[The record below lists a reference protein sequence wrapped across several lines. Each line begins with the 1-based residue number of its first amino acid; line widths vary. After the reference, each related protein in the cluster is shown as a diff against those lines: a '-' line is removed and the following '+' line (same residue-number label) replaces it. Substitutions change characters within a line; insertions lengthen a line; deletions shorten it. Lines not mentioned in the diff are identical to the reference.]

1 MELAVQEEEL
11 KKRGALIDF
20 DDETASAGISNQSS
34 TANLVDQQTVPAH
47 EDHHLSTKM
56 SSSAEFALGLDD
68 GASSNSALD
77 AKRNNPGES
86 HSRLLPASNGSKKVS
101 NSNSTSSLDRI
112 SGSKALNKLKYSMLS
127 NTDERIY
134 YNAIKVLWYAGEK
147 SRALSELSSFV
158 EGFSHNQLDANAK
171 KRLSGRFGS
180 SDTWII

>member
-1 MELAVQEEEL
+1 M
-11 KKRGALIDF
+11 
-20 DDETASAGISNQSS
+20 
-34 TANLVDQQTVPAH
+34 
-47 EDHHLSTKM
+47 
-56 SSSAEFALGLDD
+56 
-68 GASSNSALD
+68 
-77 AKRNNPGES
+77 
-86 HSRLLPASNGSKKVS
+86 LPASNGSKKVS

-180 SDTWII
+180 SDTLDNLSKIVEIASSSENALASPSEVAGISDSLSAEKHHVDFRVNAS